1 MLLFSVQYDHLKD
14 INIGVVT
21 YGLAF
26 HLTNTPVLRAPH
38 HTEQWLEQA
47 RNYVLSRAERL
58 AGAAETVRG
67 ENEEICEELNR
78 LAAEHQVTLKRE
90 EIK

>member
-1 MLLFSVQYDHLKD
+1 MKD

-47 RNYVLSRAERL
+47 RNYVLSRAEQL

-67 ENEEICEELNR
+67 ENEEISGELDR
-78 LAAEHQVTLKRE
+78 LAAEHQVTLKTE
-90 EIK
+90 GKKIVP